1 MSLSKSAPKDPKKSG
16 PKDPLESLKQKYL
29 SAPTEKLKKFY
40 SDMIIRKGGKLPRL

>member
-1 MSLSKSAPKDPKKSG
+1 MSSSKLDRKEPKKPG

-40 SDMIIRKGGKLPRL
+40 ADMIIRKGGKIPKL